1 MMKVLCSG
9 KAFENNDLRK
19 NCFILGMIPISFV
32 FLFLYIS
39 LSNNIMISSYQQA
52 FGFFHDKQQQ
62 ATMLSYENNDLNF
75 RINYPNTWERSVKI
89 NNEVLFI
96 APKEQDAV
104 SNPAGLVI
112 KAIPLEGKNVTIRS
126 ISSALTA
133 ELKKEHKDFK
143 LESTNPVSV
152 DGKRAIQTVFTATDS
167 KLQNRKAMQI
177 ATMDKEHIFIFT
189 YKASTDKYSQFEN
202 TVKEMINSFK
212 FLDSKPV

>member
-1 MMKVLCSG
+1 
-9 KAFENNDLRK
+9 
-19 NCFILGMIPISFV
+19 MIPVSVV
-32 FLFLYIS
+32 FLFLS
-39 LSNNIMISSYQQA
+39 LSLVDNSMTPSHPKA

-62 ATMLSYENNDLNF
+62 TTMLSYENNDLKF
-75 RINYPNTWERSVKI
+75 RISYPNTWERSVRI

-112 KAIPLEGKNVTIRS
+112 KAVPLEGKNVTLRS

-143 LESTNPVSV
+143 LESTNPVSI
-152 DGKRAIQTVFTATDS
+152 DGQRAIQTIFTATDS

-177 ATMDKEHIFIFT
+177 ATMNNENIFIFT
-189 YKASTDKYSQFEN
+189 YKASIDKFSQFEN
-202 TVKEMINSFK
+202 PVKEMINSFK
-212 FLDSKPV
+212 FMNTTAA